1 MDFRSNKTGVVQ
13 LYGQLKRDIGFRRSN
28 THYLTQKLNPE
39 TLGILLFVAL
49 PTPILNELLT
59 AFLFSASVMACPS
72 IFLLLPLYAVYRPT
86 ARCKFNRI
94 RVSL

>member
-39 TLGILLFVAL
+39 ALGNPHFFYITVEISRQ
-49 PTPILNELLT
+49 T
-59 AFLFSASVMACPS
+59 S
-72 IFLLLPLYAVYRPT
+72 
-86 ARCKFNRI
+86 K
-94 RVSL
+94 